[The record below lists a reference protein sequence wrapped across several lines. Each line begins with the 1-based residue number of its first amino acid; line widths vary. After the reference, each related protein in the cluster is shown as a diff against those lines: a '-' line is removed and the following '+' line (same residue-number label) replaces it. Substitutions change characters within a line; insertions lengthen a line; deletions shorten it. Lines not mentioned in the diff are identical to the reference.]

1 MTRARKK
8 LIDLASTPYYH
19 LISRC
24 VRRAFLC
31 GDDKYTGKNFDHR
44 REWLVERIKFLSSV
58 FAIEIA
64 AYAIM
69 SNHYHLV
76 VNVNRRQALDWS
88 DDEVINRWYQLYNG
102 HVLVDRYLNGE
113 ELDKVSFLFFNEI
126 IAKWRERLYDI
137 SWYMKNL
144 NEYIARE
151 ANKEDNCKGKYWE
164 GRYKSQALLDETAVL
179 SCMAY
184 VDLNPI
190 RANIADTLEDSDF
203 TSIQERIAH
212 FKAFT
217 MDKVKVDQ
225 PIKQKDNIQYESQPS
240 QLKPFGGNHIKN
252 TIPFALLDYIEL
264 VDWSG
269 RHIDP
274 KKKGHIKNAVPKV
287 LLTLNI
293 EEAQWLESIMRFRQ
307 QYSNFAGSKQ
317 RLKQQAAN
325 NDVKWYKGA
334 G

>member
-1 MTRARKK
+1 M
-8 LIDLASTPYYH
+8 
-19 LISRC
+19 
-24 VRRAFLC
+24 
-31 GDDKYTGKNFDHR
+31 
-44 REWLVERIKFLSSV
+44 
-58 FAIEIA
+58 
-64 AYAIM
+64 
-69 SNHYHLV
+69 
-76 VNVNRRQALDWS
+76 
-88 DDEVINRWYQLYNG
+88 
-102 HVLVDRYLNGE
+102 VDRYLNGE

-151 ANKEDNCKGKYWE
+151 ANKEDSCLGKYWE

-317 RLKQQAAN
+317 RLKLHAAN
-325 NDVKWYKGA
+325 QRCEMVQRRRLIEELQLP
-334 G
+334 

>member
-1 MTRARKK
+1 
-8 LIDLASTPYYH
+8 
-19 LISRC
+19 
-24 VRRAFLC
+24 
-31 GDDKYTGKNFDHR
+31 
-44 REWLVERIKFLSSV
+44 
-58 FAIEIA
+58 
-64 AYAIM
+64 
-69 SNHYHLV
+69 
-76 VNVNRRQALDWS
+76 
-88 DDEVINRWYQLYNG
+88 
-102 HVLVDRYLNGE
+102 
-113 ELDKVSFLFFNEI
+113 
-126 IAKWRERLYDI
+126 
-137 SWYMKNL
+137 
-144 NEYIARE
+144 
-151 ANKEDNCKGKYWE
+151 
-164 GRYKSQALLDETAVL
+164 
-179 SCMAY
+179 MAY

-217 MDKVKVDQ
+217 TDTVKANKLL
-225 PIKQKDNIQYESQPS
+225 KQKDNIQHESQPA
-240 QLKPFGGNHIKN
+240 QLKPFGGNHIKH

-274 KKKGHIKNAVPKV
+274 KKKGHINKTMPKV

-293 EEAQWLESIMRFRQ
+293 EEAQWLESIQRFRQ

-317 RLKQQAAN
+317 RLKQQAAS

>member
-1 MTRARKK
+1 
-8 LIDLASTPYYH
+8 
-19 LISRC
+19 
-24 VRRAFLC
+24 
-31 GDDKYTGKNFDHR
+31 
-44 REWLVERIKFLSSV
+44 
-58 FAIEIA
+58 
-64 AYAIM
+64 
-69 SNHYHLV
+69 
-76 VNVNRRQALDWS
+76 
-88 DDEVINRWYQLYNG
+88 
-102 HVLVDRYLNGE
+102 
-113 ELDKVSFLFFNEI
+113 
-126 IAKWRERLYDI
+126 
-137 SWYMKNL
+137 MKNL

-164 GRYKSQALLDETAVL
+164 GRYKSQALFDEIAVL

-225 PIKQKDNIQYESQPS
+225 PIKQKDNTQHESQPS

>member
-8 LIDLASTPYYH
+8 LIDLASTSYYH

-44 REWLVERIKFLSSV
+44 RAWLVERIKLLSSV

-88 DDEVINRWYQLYNG
+88 DDEVIERWYQLYNG
-102 HVLVDRYLNGE
+102 HVLVDRHLNGE
-113 ELDKVSFLFFNEI
+113 QLDKPSLLFFNEI
-126 IAKWRERLYDI
+126 IAKWRARLYDI

-151 ANKEDNCKGKYWE
+151 ANKEDNCTGKYWE
-164 GRYKSQALLDETAVL
+164 GRYKSQALLDQTAVL

-217 MDKVKVDQ
+217 TDTVKANK
-225 PIKQKDNIQYESQPS
+225 PLKQKDTVQHESQPA
-240 QLKPFGGNHIKN
+240 QLKPFGGNHIKG

-264 VDWSG
+264 VDWGG
-269 RHIDP
+269 RQIDP
-274 KKKGHIKNAVPKV
+274 KKKGHINKSIPKV

-293 EEAQWLESIMRFRQ
+293 EEAQWLESIQRFRQ
-307 QYSNFAGSKQ
+307 QYSNFVGSKQ
-317 RLKQQAAN
+317 RLKQQAAS